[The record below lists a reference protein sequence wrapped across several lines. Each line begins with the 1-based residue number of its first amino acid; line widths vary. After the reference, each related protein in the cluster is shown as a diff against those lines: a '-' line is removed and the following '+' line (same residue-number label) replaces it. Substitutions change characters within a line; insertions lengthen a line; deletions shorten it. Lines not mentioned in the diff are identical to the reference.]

1 MNTPSRPHASPSDPW
16 RSSSQRAMAV
26 LLVGLVGFVA
36 WAALSPLA
44 EGVPTVGQVTLDTK
58 RKAVQHLQGGI
69 VRQVLVHEGQLVN
82 EGDVLFKLDVLTA
95 KSNHEAARRDVA
107 GFQENLI
114 SQQALL
120 RGIEQTDA
128 NRRKQLALIER
139 ELEGVKDLVREGYA
153 PLVKQLQL
161 ESSKLDQQTAIN
173 ELHTSRQRTRQ
184 AILELEHQIAAAQQ
198 KVVAV
203 AQDLALL
210 EIRAPASGQVVG
222 LQVQSVGGVIQP
234 AQKLLDIVPQQDTLM
249 VETRVPPQH
258 IDRLRAGQQVDVRF
272 NSFPHSPQLVV
283 DGRLQ
288 SVSKD
293 VLSDADNKQSYY
305 LARVEITPK
314 GMQQLGPRVMQPGMS
329 AEVVVQTGDRT
340 VLQYL
345 LHPLLRRLASAM
357 NEV

>member
-1 MNTPSRPHASPSDPW
+1 MESILIVDDDCDLLRALREGLFGTFRVETASDP
-16 RSSSQRAMAV
+16 REALEYLRTVPELAVVMADMRMPGMLHGRVVRPPYAGADHGEFIGNTLAYVERNSIAHIDGIRAV
-26 LLVGLVGFVA
+26 VVQGDFV
-36 WAALSPLA
+36 
-44 EGVPTVGQVTLDTK
+44 
-58 RKAVQHLQGGI
+58 GI
-69 VRQVLVHEGQLVN
+69 VAEREEQAEQAMHELVVKWKSWPGMPDVSNAAEAIRLNPRTTRELVN

-95 KSNHEAARRDVA
+95 KSNHEAARRDLA

-161 ESSKLDQQTAIN
+161 ESSKLDHQTAIN
-173 ELHTSRQRTRQ
+173 DLHTNRQRTRQ

-234 AQKLLDIVPQQDTLM
+234 AQKLLDIVCSM
-249 VETRVPPQH
+249 R
-258 IDRLRAGQQVDVRF
+258 
-272 NSFPHSPQLVV
+272 
-283 DGRLQ
+283 
-288 SVSKD
+288 K
-293 VLSDADNKQSYY
+293 
-305 LARVEITPK
+305 
-314 GMQQLGPRVMQPGMS
+314 
-329 AEVVVQTGDRT
+329 
-340 VLQYL
+340 
-345 LHPLLRRLASAM
+345 
-357 NEV
+357 